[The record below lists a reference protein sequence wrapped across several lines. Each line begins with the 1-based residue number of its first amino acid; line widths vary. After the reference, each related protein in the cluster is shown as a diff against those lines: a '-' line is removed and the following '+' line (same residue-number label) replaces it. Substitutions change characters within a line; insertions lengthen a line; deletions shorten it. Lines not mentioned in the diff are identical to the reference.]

1 MELSVFFKSIIDTDD
16 MPVVICDTDNI
27 IIYMNP
33 SAVENYAKKGGAS
46 LIGHSILA
54 CHNEESNSV
63 IKMAVSWFK
72 ESTKNDKVFTLHKDK
87 ENKDIYIVALR
98 DGDGEFIG
106 YYEKHECRN
115 PETSPRYDMD

>member
-1 MELSVFFKSIIDTDD
+1 MELSVFFKSVIDTDD

-54 CHNEESNSV
+54 CHNEESNSI

-98 DGDGEFIG
+98 DGDGKFIG

>member
-1 MELSVFFKSIIDTDD
+1 MELSVFFKSVIDTDD

-98 DGDGEFIG
+98 DGDGKFIG

-115 PETSPRYDMD
+115 PETSPRYNMD

>member
-1 MELSVFFKSIIDTDD
+1 MELSVFFKSVIDTDD

-33 SAVENYAKKGGAS
+33 SAIENYAKKGGAS